1 MNPGE
6 LRHRIVI
13 EVRKDNKYVEFMK
26 AWSKIRPLNAKEK
39 VNRPDIEQSVSHV
52 IEIRYKKGVT
62 SIMRVRFQDRY
73 FGIESVLDP
82 DERKKTLHLICE
94 ELLPLIDVIRV
105 LRKAPVKDERNIVT
119 MDNPVTCEIK
129 ACITA
134 IEDSFKRFDNEPVE
148 WGKKAKLICDLSE
161 DIKAGDTVT
170 LLSEGDFFV
179 VDANQGKHFLEIT
192 AHQDKRGA
200 ENGF

>member
-1 MNPGE
+1 MRIGS
-6 LRHRIVI
+6 LRHRITIQERLGLIFQDFAKVWSSI
-13 EVRKDNKYVEFMK
+13 EPI
-26 AWSKIRPLNAKEK
+26 SAKEK
-39 VNRPDIEQSVSHV
+39 LERPDMEQSITHR
-52 IEIRYKKGVT
+52 IRIRYRKGLT
-62 SIMRVRFQDRY
+62 STMRVIYKDRL
-73 FGIESVLDP
+73 FSVESIIDP
-82 DERKKTLHLICE
+82 TERQKELELICE
-94 ELLPLIDVIRV
+94 ELLPLIDVIKV
-105 LRKAPVKDERNIVT
+105 LRKAPVKDERNIVI

-161 DIKAGDTVT
+161 DIKAGDTLT

>member
-1 MNPGE
+1 MRIGS
-6 LRHRIVI
+6 LRHRITIQERLGLIFQDCAKVWSSI
-13 EVRKDNKYVEFMK
+13 EPI
-26 AWSKIRPLNAKEK
+26 SAKEK
-39 VNRPDIEQSVSHV
+39 LERPDMEQSITHR
-52 IEIRYKKGVT
+52 IRIRYRKGLT
-62 SIMRVRFQDRY
+62 STMRVIYKDRL
-73 FGIESVLDP
+73 FSVESIIDP
-82 DERKKTLHLICE
+82 TERQKELELICE
-94 ELLPLIDVIRV
+94 ELLPLIDVIKV

-170 LLSEGDFFV
+170 LLGEGDFFV

>member
-1 MNPGE
+1 MRIGS
-6 LRHRIVI
+6 LRHRITIQERRGLIFQDCAKVWSSI
-13 EVRKDNKYVEFMK
+13 EPI
-26 AWSKIRPLNAKEK
+26 SAKEK
-39 VNRPDIEQSVSHV
+39 LERPDMEQSITHR
-52 IEIRYKKGVT
+52 IRIRYRKGLT
-62 SIMRVRFQDRY
+62 STMRVIYKDRL
-73 FGIESVLDP
+73 FSVESIIDP
-82 DERKKTLHLICE
+82 TERQKELELICE
-94 ELLPLIDVIRV
+94 ELLPLIDVIKV

>member
-1 MNPGE
+1 M
-6 LRHRIVI
+6 
-13 EVRKDNKYVEFMK
+13 
-26 AWSKIRPLNAKEK
+26 
-39 VNRPDIEQSVSHV
+39 
-52 IEIRYKKGVT
+52 
-62 SIMRVRFQDRY
+62 
-73 FGIESVLDP
+73 
-82 DERKKTLHLICE
+82 CE

-119 MDNPVTCEIK
+119 MDNPVICEIK

-148 WGKKAKLICDLSE
+148 WDKKAKLICDLSE
-161 DIKAGDTVT
+161 DIKAGDTLT
-170 LLSEGDFFV
+170 LLREGDFFV